1 MVAAEEEVGTMS
13 LHLQGVRLP
22 LGEFGLEVDVELQA
36 HVTAFFGASG
46 AGKTTLLDIIAG
58 LRRPEAGRVRLHD
71 KVLSD
76 SAQKVFVPAYK
87 RQIGYVPQDLA
98 LFPHLTVRH
107 NLLFGRK
114 SNTEHGGDSSF
125 TTVTDMLDISGLVD
139 RRIGQLSGGEKQR
152 VALGRALLSEPRL
165 LLLDEPLASLDA
177 ALKDRILPYLRQIRD
192 VFDIPIVYV
201 SHDPRE
207 VLALCDEVLTIEQ
220 GRFIRRGKPLQV
232 LT

>member
-1 MVAAEEEVGTMS
+1 MS